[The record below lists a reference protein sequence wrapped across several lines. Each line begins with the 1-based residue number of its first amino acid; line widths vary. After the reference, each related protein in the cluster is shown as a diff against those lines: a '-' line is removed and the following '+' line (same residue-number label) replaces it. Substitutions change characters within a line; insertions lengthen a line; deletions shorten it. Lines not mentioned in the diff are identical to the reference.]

1 MKVVMNASYGDA
13 IWEYDVIKN
22 TTYNTAIDV
31 FEYVLGCKKEYFEDL
46 GINYVAVRDDNNS
59 IIRKVVVR

>member
-1 MKVVMNASYGDA
+1 MKVVMNASYGDV
-13 IWEYDVIKN
+13 ISEYNVVKN
-22 TTYNTAIDV
+22 ATYNTAIDV
-31 FEYVLGCKKEYFEDL
+31 FEYVLGSKKKYFEDL

>member
-1 MKVVMNASYGDA
+1 MENLITVELVFDMH
-13 IWEYDVIKN
+13 
-22 TTYNTAIDV
+22 TTQH
-31 FEYVLGCKKEYFEDL
+31 YFEDL

>member
-1 MKVVMNASYGDA
+1 MRVVMNASYGDV
-13 IWEYDVIKN
+13 ISEYSVVKN
-22 TTYNTAIDV
+22 ATYNTAIDV
-31 FEYVLGCKKEYFEDL
+31 FEYVLGCKKKYFEDL